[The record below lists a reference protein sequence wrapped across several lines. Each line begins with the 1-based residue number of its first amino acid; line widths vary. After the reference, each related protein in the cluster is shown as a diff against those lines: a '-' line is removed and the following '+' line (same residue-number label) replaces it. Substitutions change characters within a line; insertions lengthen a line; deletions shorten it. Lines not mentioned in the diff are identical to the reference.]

1 MTIPAQI
8 AALANKSVAEL
19 TADYIAVFG
28 KKPRRR
34 HPDFLR
40 KRLAFQLQVAAYG
53 GLPGP
58 ARAELERLASELRL
72 PDAAPQDRV
81 RTDDRAG
88 QAGRPR
94 PGTVLQRNWHNRQ
107 IRVEV
112 TANGFLFDSEL
123 FASLSA
129 IAKRVTGQ
137 HWSGP
142 RFFNLVGRSSK

>member
-1 MTIPAQI
+1 MTIETQI

-19 TADYIAVFG
+19 TAAYIAVFG

-40 KRLAFQLQVAAYG
+40 KRIAFQLQVAAYG

-58 ARAELERLASELRL
+58 ARAELERLASELHL
-72 PDAAPQDRV
+72 PDAPPQRRV
-81 RTDDRAG
+81 ADDEARG
-88 QAGRPR
+88 STGRPR
-94 PGTVLQRNWHNRQ
+94 PGTVLQRNWHDRQ

-112 TANGFLFDSEL
+112 IADGFLFDGEH
-123 FASLSA
+123 FTSLSA

-142 RFFNLVGRSSK
+142 RFFNLVGRAAK

>member
-1 MTIPAQI
+1 MTLADQI
-8 AALANKSVAEL
+8 ANLQNLTVPQLDAEFRRL
-19 TADYIAVFG
+19 FG
-28 KKPRRR
+28 RPPRRR
-34 HPDFLR
+34 HPEFLR
-40 KRLAFQLQVAAYG
+40 KRIAFQLQVAAYG

-81 RTDDRAG
+81 GDGKAP
-88 QAGRPR
+88 AGRPR
-94 PGTVLQRNWHNRQ
+94 PGTVLQRQWHDRQ

-112 TANGFLFDSEL
+112 TADGFVFDGEH

-142 RFFNLVGRSSK
+142 RFFNLVGRASK

>member
-1 MTIPAQI
+1 MTLETQI
-8 AALANKSVAEL
+8 AALANLSVPELDAEYRRL
-19 TADYIAVFG
+19 FG
-28 KKPRRR
+28 KAPRRR
-34 HPDFLR
+34 HPEFLR
-40 KRLAFQLQVAAYG
+40 KRIGFKLQENAYG

-72 PDAAPQDRV
+72 PDTAPQERA
-81 RTDDRAG
+81 RHDDRHG

-94 PGTVLQRNWHNRQ
+94 PGTTLQRQWHDRE

-112 TANGFLFDSEL
+112 LTDGFRFDGEH
-123 FASLSA
+123 FTSLSA

-142 RFFNLVGRSSK
+142 RFFNLVGRAPR